1 MKKFEIYNAK
11 KLGVGSLS
19 LVLSIIGIMFSFT
32 YLGGDR
38 PIGAIILNSIH
49 IYGLTSFVSLVLFI
63 TSILIGNRYKNDLGA
78 KQGKFLSIF
87 IILLIASLTILSLM
101 K

>member
-1 MKKFEIYNAK
+1 MKKTEIHNVK
-11 KLGVGSLS
+11 NLGFGSLS

-38 PIGAIILNSIH
+38 PIGAIILNSMH
-49 IYGLTSFVSLVLFI
+49 IYGLTSFVSIGLLI
-63 TSILIGNRYKNDLGA
+63 ISILIGLRYKNDLGA
-78 KQGKFLSIF
+78 TQGKFLSIF
-87 IILLIASLTILSLM
+87 MLLLITSLTILSLM